1 MPSSSA
7 ALMQTSVNPSAR
19 GVVLVADDDPVM
31 RMLMVEML
39 RQVGLDAIEAADGAE
54 ALAQAR
60 VLVPDLVMLDV
71 DMPNMD
77 GFAACRAIRELDNGA
92 TVPIIMVTGGDD
104 IEAVTSAYD
113 AGATDFVSKPINWP
127 ILGHRVLYVLR
138 ASDAIVRLRIADA
151 HNRAVLAAIPD
162 TFFRMDKHGVYLDYA
177 PGHERAFRQRIPGH
191 RTAAG
196 GTGVARATS
205 GADSASISAPALD
218 PAAQSSQ
225 LSDHQ
230 HLSHP
235 SHVSPLSHLAHV
247 STLSHLVP
255 VSPLSHT
262 QHVPSLSPLSHVPP
276 LPHVQHVP
284 PLSPLSHVPPLPHT
298 QHVPSLS
305 PLSHVPPLPHVP
317 HLLPLSHPPHLP
329 HLPHAGRVDHAVF
342 PRAECVGKHISEVLP
357 QDIAER
363 MLEQMAAVLDTDH
376 VRSVEYTLLQAGQ
389 CQHFEARLVATG
401 AEEVLGLVRDISE
414 RKRTEEQ
421 IRRLAYCDS
430 LTGIPNRQAFLETL
444 ERELQRS
451 KVGNKKFAVLFM
463 DLDAFKRINDT
474 LGHNVGDNL
483 LQIVSERLR
492 ETTRPSDVVSRGEQ
506 AYEES
511 DKTPHDISHSTAGG
525 GHARLPSDSPAH
537 NLARLGG
544 DEFTILIPDLERVED
559 ALNVAHRVKE
569 AMRRPFLIEGHE
581 IFVTASIG
589 ISLFPEDGDDCNS
602 LLKFADTA
610 MYHAKNTGKNNAK
623 LYSSSLTMKI
633 MSHVKLEV
641 GLRKAIQNDELYLL
655 YQPQVEARTTEIVG
669 VEALVRWRHPERGII
684 SPTEF
689 IPLAEETGLIVPI
702 GEWILRTACSQA
714 MAWQH
719 LTRRSLRMAVN
730 LSAKQFKDENLSQI
744 VLSALHETGLSPGL
758 LELELTEGTLMD
770 DANATLATL
779 ELLRGIGVYLSID
792 DFGTGYSSMNYLK
805 RFDVRTLKIDRSFIS
820 GLPQDTE
827 NAAITRAII
836 AMAHGLKMIVV
847 AEGVETSEQL
857 LLLQEYGCD
866 LVQGYYL
873 GHPSP
878 HDVITHM
885 LVKLGL
891 ETVPALALS
900 SMSAP
905 VSAVESAPASA
916 LESTPA
922 SAVESTPASVPASAL
937 ESTSASAPASAPGS
951 APASAPAS
959 TQVSTSAS
967 ASKSTST
974 R

>member
-1 MPSSSA
+1 MPTA
-7 ALMQTSVNPSAR
+7 AAAAAEIAVPAASPAR
-19 GVVLVADDDPVM
+19 GVVLVVDDDPMM
-31 RMLMVEML
+31 RLLMLEML
-39 RQVGLDAIEAADGAE
+39 GQVGLHAIAAENGEQAV

-60 VLVPDLVMLDV
+60 SPGLILLDV
-71 DMPNMD
+71 EMPGMD
-77 GFAACRAIRELDNGA
+77 GFAACRAIRLSDNGA
-92 TVPIIMVTGGDD
+92 IVPIIMVTGGDD
-104 IEAVTSAYD
+104 IEAVTSAYE

-162 TFFRMDKHGVYLDYA
+162 TFFRMNRDGLYLDYA
-177 PGHERAFRQRIPGH
+177 PGHERGFASRSRGQ
-191 RTAAG
+191 AG
-196 GTGVARATS
+196 AARAAAPFTR
-205 GADSASISAPALD
+205 AD
-218 PAAQSSQ
+218 
-225 LSDHQ
+225 
-230 HLSHP
+230 
-235 SHVSPLSHLAHV
+235 
-247 STLSHLVP
+247 
-255 VSPLSHT
+255 
-262 QHVPSLSPLSHVPP
+262 
-276 LPHVQHVP
+276 
-284 PLSPLSHVPPLPHT
+284 
-298 QHVPSLS
+298 
-305 PLSHVPPLPHVP
+305 
-317 HLLPLSHPPHLP
+317 
-329 HLPHAGRVDHAVF
+329 
-342 PRAECVGKHISEVLP
+342 CVGKHIGEVLP
-357 QDIAER
+357 HDIAAR
-363 MLEQMAAVLDTDH
+363 MLDQVAAVLDTQH
-376 VRSVEYTLLQAGQ
+376 VRSVEYTLLRNGQ
-389 CQHFEARLVATG
+389 PHHFEARLVSTG
-401 AEEVLGLVRDISE
+401 PDEVLGLVRDISE

-451 KVGNKKFAVLFM
+451 KTGNKKFAVLFM
-463 DLDAFKRINDT
+463 DLDAFKRVNDT
-474 LGHNVGDNL
+474 LGHDVGDHL

-492 ETTRPSDVVSRGEQ
+492 ETTRPSDLVSRGEQ
-506 AYEES
+506 PGAA
-511 DKTPHDISHSTAGG
+511 DQDQPN
-525 GHARLPSDSPAH
+525 

-544 DEFTILIPDLERVED
+544 DEFTILIPDLERVEH

-610 MYHAKNTGKNNAK
+610 MYHAKNCGKNNAK

-655 YQPQVEARTTEIVG
+655 YQPQIDVSTSQIVG

-702 GEWILRTACSQA
+702 GEWVLRTACNQA
-714 MAWQH
+714 MAWQQ
-719 LTRRSLRMAVN
+719 LTRRCLRMAVN

-744 VLSALHETGLSPGL
+744 VLSALHETGLEPRL

-779 ELLRGIGVYLSID
+779 ELLRGIGVFLSID

-820 GLPQDTE
+820 GLPQDLE

-847 AEGVETSEQL
+847 AEGVETGEQL
-857 LLLQEYGCD
+857 LLLQEFGCD
-866 LVQGYYL
+866 LVQGYHL
-873 GHPSP
+873 GHPAP
-878 HDVITHM
+878 QDTITHM
-885 LVKLGL
+885 LHQ
-891 ETVPALALS
+891 LAR
-900 SMSAP
+900 A
-905 VSAVESAPASA
+905 A
-916 LESTPA
+916 
-922 SAVESTPASVPASAL
+922 
-937 ESTSASAPASAPGS
+937 
-951 APASAPAS
+951 
-959 TQVSTSAS
+959 
-967 ASKSTST
+967 
-974 R
+974 